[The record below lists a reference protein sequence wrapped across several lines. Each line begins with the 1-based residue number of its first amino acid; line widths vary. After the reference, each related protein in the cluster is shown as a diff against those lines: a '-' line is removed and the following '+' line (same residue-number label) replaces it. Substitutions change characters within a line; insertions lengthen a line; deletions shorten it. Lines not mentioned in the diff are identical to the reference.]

1 MSRYINPFT
10 DFGFKKLFGSEP
22 NKDLLIDFLN
32 EVALP
37 ADRKISDL
45 QYKPTNYLSV
55 YSTQHLIARKESK
68 MLFLTSTTLKEKL
81 LVVELA
87 KHGYGNNA
95 KTKNKLNLG
104 AGLGEFPLDLIFK
117 LPAKNN
123 RRSIFGA
130 GGRYIYDLAWEN
142 DPIALEQII
151 YKNATYFKYEAFVG
165 LQLFSRKIVATPEF
179 KISRG
184 VGKVLTYQNKAVLT
198 DTYFTAV
205 PTNLT
210 ISLTISGN

>member
-1 MSRYINPFT
+1 
-10 DFGFKKLFGSEP
+10 
-22 NKDLLIDFLN
+22 
-32 EVALP
+32 
-37 ADRKISDL
+37 
-45 QYKPTNYLSV
+45 
-55 YSTQHLIARKESK
+55 

-87 KHGYGNNA
+87 EHGYSNNA
-95 KTKNKLNLG
+95 KTNNKLNLG

-151 YKNATYFKYEAFVG
+151 YKNATDFQYEAFV
-165 LQLFSRKIVATPEF
+165 
-179 KISRG
+179 
-184 VGKVLTYQNKAVLT
+184 VGCN
-198 DTYFTAV
+198 YFRV
-205 PTNLT
+205 KL
-210 ISLTISGN
+210 